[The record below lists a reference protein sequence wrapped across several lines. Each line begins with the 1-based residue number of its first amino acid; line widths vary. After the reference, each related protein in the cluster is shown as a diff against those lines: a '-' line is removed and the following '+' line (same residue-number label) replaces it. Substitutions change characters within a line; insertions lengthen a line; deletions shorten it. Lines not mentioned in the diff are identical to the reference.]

1 MQKLLTI
8 FIIVGFFSCSN
19 QVNRNDELIINEIFN
34 ELTVKMHLHND
45 VSLNLFPP
53 PPPPPIDYKNDSL
66 KRVDSISYQESIEE
80 YLKII
85 EEQKF
90 DGNKTVL
97 SIGDSLISYN
107 EADLDYI
114 KQNLPSKNY
123 FSAFESLRSS
133 TLKSKQ
139 IDLKYISK
147 TGNFELRYLSTF
159 YPLKDFWDIEREYKF
174 SGFLQFSR
182 IYLDE
187 KAQHGIF
194 YCSYSCGRLCGHGDY
209 VFIKKFNGK
218 WIIEKTLGVWIS

>member
-8 FIIVGFFSCSN
+8 FIIVEFFSCSN
-19 QVNRNDELIINEIFN
+19 QVNRKDELIINEIFN
-34 ELTVKMHLHND
+34 ELTVKMYLHND

-53 PPPPPIDYKNDSL
+53 PPPIDYENDSL
-66 KRVDSISYQESIEE
+66 KRVDSISYQESIKK

-85 EEQKF
+85 EDQKL

-97 SIGDSLISYN
+97 AIGDSLISYN
-107 EADLDYI
+107 EAYSDYV

-123 FSAFESLRSS
+123 FSAFESLKSS
-133 TLKSKQ
+133 TFKSKQ
-139 IDLKYISK
+139 IDLKSISK

-159 YPLKDFWDIEREYKF
+159 YPLKDFWEIEREYKL

-209 VFIKKFNGK
+209 IFIKKFNGE
-218 WIIEKTLGVWIS
+218 WIIEKTIQVWIS